1 MASPSSIITFGLG
14 AWGSPADV
22 VTLGYGISTET
33 LIGRKYPRRR
43 GKTRARQTDD
53 VEIIIPKTPRKVSR
67 EKEILEVELA
77 EAKADLVTTE
87 LMAHNSVNRA
97 EKIQALS
104 RNIEILE
111 GNLQRVREEEV
122 LIMLAFMALEME

>member
-1 MASPSSIITFGLG
+1 MASPSSIITIGLG

-53 VEIIIPKTPRKVSR
+53 VEINIPKKILKKVSR
-67 EKEILEVELA
+67 EKEILEELA

-87 LMAHNSVNRA
+87 LLAHNSVNRA
-97 EKIQALS
+97 DKIQALS

-111 GNLQRVREEEV
+111 GNLQRAKEEEV

>member
-53 VEIIIPKTPRKVSR
+53 VEIKIPKRKVSR
-67 EKEILEVELA
+67 EKEILEEELA
-77 EAKADLVTTE
+77 EARADLITTE
-87 LMAHNSVNRA
+87 LMAHNAVNRA

-111 GNLQRVREEEV
+111 GNLQRAKEEEV

>member
-53 VEIIIPKTPRKVSR
+53 VEINIPKKILKKVSR
-67 EKEILEVELA
+67 EKEILEELA

-87 LMAHNSVNRA
+87 LLAHNSVNRA
-97 EKIQALS
+97 DKIQALS

-111 GNLQRVREEEV
+111 GNLQRAKEEEV